1 MEHKNSLFGVLEEI
15 EASMNERINSTS
27 EEIIEEAVLSLERIL
42 NSRTQ
47 LLKES
52 LKKDLSAVIDGLDS
66 HCKDKVHDY
75 VGEENDHK
83 KKSQKGRR
91 KKSKRRKGSQKEEV
105 FEENKN
111 IAGIAMNEASI
122 PTEHCAL
129 KNDTNDLE
137 DVMISQPNP
146 LEDFEAELKKLE
158 LKQNQF
164 AKSFKERVPDN
175 VGEENDHINS
185 KGVQKEDTFENN
197 NNNIAGVTMN
207 EKSIPTEHCTLK
219 NDTNDLEDVM
229 ISQPKN
235 PLEGFEADLKRDQF
249 VKSYREGTSTY
260 NKLSSTYIEKM
271 AIEHSEFTDDECTS
285 NYPQEN
291 NFQCVPCYKTFTRKD
306 SLKIHM
312 NHFHSKLKSHR

>member
-137 DVMISQPNP
+137 DVMISQP
-146 LEDFEAELKKLE
+146 
-158 LKQNQF
+158 
-164 AKSFKERVPDN
+164 
-175 VGEENDHINS
+175 
-185 KGVQKEDTFENN
+185 
-197 NNNIAGVTMN
+197 
-207 EKSIPTEHCTLK
+207 
-219 NDTNDLEDVM
+219 
-229 ISQPKN
+229 KN